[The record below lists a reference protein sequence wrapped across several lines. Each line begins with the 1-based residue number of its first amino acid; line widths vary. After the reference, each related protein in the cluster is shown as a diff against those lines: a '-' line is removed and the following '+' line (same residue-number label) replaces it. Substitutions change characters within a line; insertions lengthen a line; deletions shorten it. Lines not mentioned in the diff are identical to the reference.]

1 MLVAVIN
8 LGLKSIRC
16 IIFDER
22 AQKRAFA
29 ARPVHTDL
37 RSSAVEQNA
46 SEWLTLCEVVVHEA
60 LSQVE
65 AGQVNA
71 ITVTTSASCLV
82 PVDEK
87 GQPTYAVLMVSD
99 SRAATEAKELE
110 TNPIFQPLLEKTQLR
125 PTPDLMLPKIL
136 WLKKNAPESYAK
148 TRYFF
153 SPADFLTF
161 HLTGQAVID
170 SNNALKYH
178 AFEAQGIYQYDPDI
192 LQELGISINKLPIIH
207 NSSTTIGSLTN
218 TMAERLGLS
227 QQTKVILSTYDALCA
242 LLGSGV
248 AQPGVAACVSGTV
261 TSVRTVIPQSLIR
274 ADTGILHSAWLHP
287 KDKLEI
293 IGGSNNLG
301 GGLIEWHK
309 QAFYYDTKSDP
320 YDLMDTE
327 AKTVPPGA
335 EGLVFLPYLLGE
347 RSPVWDSSARGIMFG
362 MDRRHTRAHFTRSV
376 YESVAFSTRHI
387 LEHIMRFGYDI
398 HEIRFSG
405 GLARSPVVG
414 QILAHVLQRPVLKPL
429 EFETTSLGA
438 HIITMTTLGVFES
451 LQEACKQL
459 VQCECSYEP
468 DRNLQGLYADM
479 FGLYK
484 QLYEQSLHLQDARNK
499 LMKTH
504 AKWLD
509 AQTISRENL

>member
-29 ARPVHTDL
+29 TRPVHTDL
-37 RSSAVEQNA
+37 RSSTVEQNA
-46 SEWLTLCEVVVHEA
+46 NEWLTLCEVVVREA
-60 LSQVE
+60 LSRVDAEQIK
-65 AGQVNA
+65 A

-87 GQPTYAVLMVSD
+87 GQPTHAVLMVSD
-99 SRAATEAKELE
+99 SRAADEAKALE
-110 TNPIFQPLLEKTQLR
+110 TNSDFQPLLEKTQLR

-136 WLKKNAPESYAK
+136 WLKKHAPESYTR
-148 TRYFF
+148 TRYFL

-161 HLTGQAVID
+161 HLTGHAIID

-178 AFEAQGIYQYDPDI
+178 AFEVEGSYQYDTDT
-192 LQELGISINKLPIIH
+192 LQKLGIDSSKLPTIH
-207 NSSTTIGSLTN
+207 NSSTIIGPLRLDT
-218 TMAERLGLS
+218 AKRLGLS
-227 QQTKVILSTYDALCA
+227 PKTQVVLSTYDALCA

-261 TSVRTVIPQSLIR
+261 TSVRTVIPNSFIR
-274 ADTGILHSAWLHP
+274 PDSGILHSAWLHP
-287 KDKLEI
+287 KDNFEI

-309 QAFYYDTKSDP
+309 QAFYYDTTSDP
-320 YDLMDTE
+320 YDLMDAE
-327 AKTVPPGA
+327 VKTVSPGA

-347 RSPVWDSSARGIMFG
+347 RSPVWDSTARGIMFG
-362 MDRRHTRAHFTRSV
+362 IDRRHTRAHFTRSV

-438 HIITMTTLGVFES
+438 HIITMTALGAFEN
-451 LQEACKQL
+451 LQEACHQL
-459 VQCECSYEP
+459 VESECSYEP
-468 DRNLQGLYADM
+468 DANLHDLYEDM

-484 QLYEQSLHLQDARNK
+484 QLYEQSRHLQDTRNK

-504 AKWLD
+504 AQWLD